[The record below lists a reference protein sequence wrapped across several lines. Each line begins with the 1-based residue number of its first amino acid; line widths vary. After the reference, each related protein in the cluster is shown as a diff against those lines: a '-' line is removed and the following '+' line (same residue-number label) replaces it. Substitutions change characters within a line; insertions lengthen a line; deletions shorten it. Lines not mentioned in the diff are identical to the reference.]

1 MPLSPSKCQP
11 GVVLL
16 VRQQGVVLLVVLFF
30 AMLLTSS
37 IATFTRRA
45 MIDAS
50 VARNRDAA
58 ARAEALARSGIR
70 IGKTVLV
77 MDQIQEEVTQQA
89 IDSQKDAWAQLGDT
103 TIPAGDGSSL
113 KIRIEDSG
121 TLFNL
126 NSIFNYAEGGV
137 PYAETEPFLLAFLE
151 KVIDEMKIPPG
162 EKYYDIHDLAEALM
176 DWVDADPVRIKGGLE
191 DTYYQVQQPP
201 YRAANGPLMSVDDLF
216 LIQGFDRQLVEA
228 LQRYITVQP
237 FAGGGGINVNTAPPH
252 VLSLLFF
259 NDGNV
264 DRLADEDDVK
274 KILEIREDD
283 GLLCGEE
290 LSVKGCTPIS
300 TITPNPIFPPP
311 TYQAS
316 VFTIVADAQV
326 GDVRRSIEAV
336 VNRNVDP
343 PLMLSWRVR

>member
-1 MPLSPSKCQP
+1 MSLSFSKHQR

-16 VRQQGVVLLVVLFF
+16 IVLFF

-37 IATFTRRA
+37 IATSTRRA
-45 MIDAS
+45 MVDAS

-77 MDQIQEEVTQQA
+77 MDQIQEETTQQA
-89 IDSQKDAWAQLGDT
+89 IDSQKDAWAQLSKT
-103 TIPAGDGSSL
+103 EIPGGRGSTL
-113 KIRIEDSG
+113 KVRIEDSG

-126 NSIFNYAEGGV
+126 NSIFNFAEGGV

-162 EKYYDIHDLAEALM
+162 EKFYDIHELAEALM

-191 DTYYQVQQPP
+191 DTYYQTQQPP

-216 LIQGFDRQLVEA
+216 LIQGFDRKLVVA
-228 LQRYITVQP
+228 LQRYVTVQP
-237 FAGGGGINVNTAPPH
+237 FVGGGGVNVNTAPPH
-252 VLSLLFF
+252 VLSLIFS
-259 NDGNV
+259 NDGV
-264 DRLADEDDVK
+264 DDRLASEDQVK
-274 KILEIREDD
+274 QILETREE
-283 GLLCGEE
+283 GELICGES
-290 LSVKGCTPIS
+290 LSIKGCTPINS
-300 TITPNPIFPPP
+300 IVPNPIFPPP
-311 TYQAS
+311 TYTAS
-316 VFTIVADAQV
+316 VFTIVADARV